1 MYLGFEVG
9 DRWRVCVA
17 VMGWGGGGGG
27 DDGVGDDGVTQNQCA
42 FLGPLLVLRLSSLH
56 QPFRVPWVGKVSHCL
71 FDKTGTL
78 TTDQLVPVGVVCAG
92 RESPKDRSS
101 TSVTTAAAI
110 GDRGVDVGD
119 PVVLMGLDRADLN
132 GRVGVVLKGLDVET
146 NRVTVQLEPLGGQ
159 PGLTARFRPE
169 CMRILLVAARPTV
182 PVKDASPEASVVLAT
197 CHAVVSVEGAGLV
210 GDPIELAALQVRG
223 CGGGRMCARV
233 PVCPCAR
240 VPVCKC
246 ARVQAY
252 KFAFAQVSHVCLCSC
267 AAVVVST

>member
-1 MYLGFEVG
+1 M
-9 DRWRVCVA
+9 R
-17 VMGWGGGGGG
+17 
-27 DDGVGDDGVTQNQCA
+27 
-42 FLGPLLVLRLSSLH
+42 

-92 RESPKDRSS
+92 RETAKDRNN

-119 PVVLMGLDRADLN
+119 PVMLMGLDRADLN

-223 CGGGRMCARV
+223 WLLQELCACVLVRWCV
-233 PVCPCAR
+233 RLRGCVGMRPRAWTPLAPCAM
-240 VPVCKC
+240 C
-246 ARVQAY
+246 
-252 KFAFAQVSHVCLCSC
+252 HVRCGCSLGRNPNPGHWVEVRPC
-267 AAVVVST
+267 NPDV